1 VPKID
6 VLVSGSLLSSPGVP
20 LQANWTVSSAV
31 VQQWLGRP
39 LSNSAPNVTI
49 NLLKPDDMRS
59 DRVNQ
64 LNFRVGKLL
73 KFGRTRANI
82 SLDLYNALNFDT
94 VRLPNQAFIPGG
106 ASLKSRSSTTSRS

>member
-1 VPKID
+1 
-6 VLVSGSLLSSPGVP
+6 

-39 LSNSAPNVTI
+39 LAGNTPNVTI

-73 KFGRTRANI
+73 RFGRTRANI

-94 VRLPNQAFIPGG
+94 IRLPNQAFTPGG
-106 ASLKSRSSTTSRS
+106 AWLTPTGSVDPVLIARTAQITVHYDF